1 LHPAFIDVA
10 GMTAAVLTTGAFFPQ
25 AVKTIRT
32 RETSGLSLTMYL
44 MLVAGVAMWL
54 VYGLL
59 IGSLPLILA
68 NGIVL
73 VPQILILALM
83 LGQRGRE
90 RP

>member
-1 LHPAFIDVA
+1 
-10 GMTAAVLTTGAFFPQ
+10 MTAAVLTTSAFFPQ

-59 IGSLPLILA
+59 LGSLPLIVGNA
-68 NGIVL
+68 IVL

>member
-1 LHPAFIDVA
+1 
-10 GMTAAVLTTGAFFPQ
+10 MTAAVLTTSAFFPQ

-59 IGSLPLILA
+59 IRSLPLIVGNA
-68 NGIVL
+68 IVL